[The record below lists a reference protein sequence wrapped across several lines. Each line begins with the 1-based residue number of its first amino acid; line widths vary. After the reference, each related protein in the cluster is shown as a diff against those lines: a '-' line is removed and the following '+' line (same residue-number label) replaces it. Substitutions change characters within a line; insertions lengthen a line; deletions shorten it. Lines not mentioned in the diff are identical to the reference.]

1 MFNNDSKKVI
11 IYATTDI
18 IISCPKPRYV
28 SHVIVDTITHVTT
41 LIMVPH
47 LEPRYM
53 TCVNVLVIMCH
64 RPYETLLV

>member
-28 SHVIVDTITHVTT
+28 SHVIVDTIMRVTT
-41 LIMVPH
+41 LI
-47 LEPRYM
+47 
-53 TCVNVLVIMCH
+53 TCVITCVIVHVIMCV
-64 RPYETLLV
+64 TGL